1 MGILD
6 WLFSGNDEATGST
19 VDPAVIEQR
28 IEQLI
33 RIIDPRLKFVA
44 GYRGKLRPA
53 VEQAVL
59 YCREIE
65 AGIPPA
71 IEASAKVWSE
81 DPSLR
86 ALFASARDIP
96 RVFSRSQAIQDF
108 FENTPDAEHVWA
120 TLRFVCREATGFGVA
135 ADGAVVQNDV
145 LRTCVSF
152 TEKRLV
158 LPSGCEHDA
167 RIEIRRR
174 AFKFLLTE
182 ALQQITSLDMQR
194 KDLREQR
201 SMLQTRL
208 MILKGQRVGLEAML
222 EKGIGARQ
230 KIEDVERKLSENERS
245 LAALAASAGET
256 LEHVIGR
263 VQHVL
268 THGPDYIRIGM
279 TKLRLDQMNVL
290 VPEGTGEA
298 AVEIVLPKV
307 VVRSAPVVNLLA
319 CSFPRAELIRCRS
332 LLHEA
337 GRLLD

>member
-28 IEQLI
+28 IEQVI

-65 AGIPPA
+65 ARIPPA

-81 DPSLR
+81 NPSLR

-96 RVFSRSQAIQDF
+96 RVFSRSQAVQDF
-108 FENTPDAEHVWA
+108 FESTPDAEHVWA
-120 TLRFVCREATGFGVA
+120 TLRFVCRETTGFGVV
-135 ADGAVVQNDV
+135 ADGGVVQNDM

-152 TEKRLV
+152 TEKKPV

-182 ALQQITSLDMQR
+182 ALQQITSVDMQR

-201 SMLQTRL
+201 SMLQARL

-222 EKGIGARQ
+222 EKGVGARQ
-230 KIEDVERKLSENERS
+230 KIEDVERKLSENERVLS
-245 LAALAASAGET
+245 ALAASAGET

-268 THGPDYIRIGM
+268 THGPEYIRIGM

-290 VPEGTGEA
+290 VPEGAGKA
-298 AVEIVLPKV
+298 AVEIELPKV